1 MSTDRVATA
10 LSFAALAALLYLVFL
25 VVQPFLTPLGWAAVL
40 AIVFYPMHER
50 CTRRW
55 GSSRSAALTTLA
67 SAVLVI
73 VPLILVMSAFL
84 REAIGGAADLQ
95 HAFEQGQFAWIQRA
109 WRSLDQRLPETWS
122 VNLATLVADGGRR
135 LAVIVAAQSGS
146 LLKNVAGFIFGL
158 IVALFATF
166 FFLRDS
172 KTIVTYV
179 RRLLPFE
186 EPMRERL
193 IVQTRDLVSMSVT
206 ASGII
211 AALQGLLGG
220 IVFALVGIDAPVFWG
235 VVMAFFCLIP
245 LGAWVVYLPAAVLLA
260 LEGSI
265 GRAAIVAGLGV
276 GIVSAVDNV
285 LRPLLMSGGTSM
297 NGLLILIALL
307 GGVQVFGVLGLVLG
321 PILVATAL
329 ALLDA
334 YTDAKDRK
342 PPRREAAR

>member
-1 MSTDRVATA
+1 
-10 LSFAALAALLYLVFL
+10 
-25 VVQPFLTPLGWAAVL
+25 
-40 AIVFYPMHER
+40 
-50 CTRRW
+50 
-55 GSSRSAALTTLA
+55 
-67 SAVLVI
+67 
-73 VPLILVMSAFL
+73 
-84 REAIGGAADLQ
+84 
-95 HAFEQGQFAWIQRA
+95 
-109 WRSLDQRLPETWS
+109 
-122 VNLATLVADGGRR
+122 
-135 LAVIVAAQSGS
+135 
-146 LLKNVAGFIFGL
+146 
-158 IVALFATF
+158 
-166 FFLRDS
+166 
-172 KTIVTYV
+172 
-179 RRLLPFE
+179 
-186 EPMRERL
+186 
-193 IVQTRDLVSMSVT
+193 MSVT